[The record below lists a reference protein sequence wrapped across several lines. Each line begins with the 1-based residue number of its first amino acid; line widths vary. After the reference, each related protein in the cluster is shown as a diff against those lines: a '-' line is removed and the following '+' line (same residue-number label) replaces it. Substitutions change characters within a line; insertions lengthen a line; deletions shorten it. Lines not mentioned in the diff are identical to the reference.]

1 MLHNDSPA
9 RVHPSSVVSVD
20 AHLGAGT
27 QVWLNCQVRERARI
41 GAECILG
48 KGVYVDADVTIG
60 SRVKIQNYVSVFR
73 GVTIEDG
80 VFVGPHA
87 CFNNDLRPRAINV
100 DGSLKGASDWTVS
113 KTLVCYGASIGANAT
128 VLSGLR
134 IGRWSMVGAGSVVT
148 RSVPDFGLVVG
159 NPATVVGFVCSCGAK
174 IHDPFHLECECLAA
188 DDRDRLRELWEKYP
202 PR

>member
-1 MLHNDSPA
+1 MLHNNSPA
-9 RVHPSSVVSVD
+9 RVHPSSEVSAD
-20 AHLGAGT
+20 AHLGEGT
-27 QVWLNCQVRERARI
+27 QVWLDCQIRERARI
-41 GAECILG
+41 GSECILG

-80 VFVGPHA
+80 VFVGPHV

-100 DGSLKGASDWTVS
+100 DGSLKGTDDWTVS
-113 KTLVCYGASIGANAT
+113 KTLVCYGASIGANST

-148 RSVPDFGLVVG
+148 RSIPDFGLVVG

-174 IHDPFHLECECLAA
+174 IHDPFYLECDCLSPE
-188 DDRDRLRELWEKYP
+188 DRDRLRELWEKYP
-202 PR
+202 VR